1 MVHRSVFGRLL
12 ALLLVG
18 GLLFG
23 ATSGFYRAGYRQGF
37 AQGAALAATDGQA
50 VTPPAAYGLP
60 GSWGHGPGPFPFA
73 GLMLLGFGAF
83 LLLGAF
89 GRRRRMAMWA
99 GAGGPRH
106 GHPWANDPRRGGPWQ
121 GGPWHGHPWH
131 GDPRHG
137 GAWQGHPWPGGQPPT
152 DAGGPIGPEKN
163 PQDYV

>member
-1 MVHRSVFGRLL
+1 MTHRFVFGRLL

-23 ATSGFYRAGYRQGF
+23 ATSGLYRAGYRQGF
-37 AQGAALAATDGQA
+37 VQGAALAAADGQA

-60 GSWGHGPGPFPFA
+60 GGWGHGPGPFPFA
-73 GLMLLGFGAF
+73 GLLLLGFSGF
-83 LLLGAF
+83 LLLGAL

-99 GAGGPRH
+99 GADGARH
-106 GHPWANDPRRGGPWQ
+106 GGPWQ
-121 GGPWHGHPWH
+121 GHPWH
-131 GDPRHG
+131 GDPRRGSAWQDGPWHGRHG
-137 GAWQGHPWPGGQPPT
+137 GQSAT